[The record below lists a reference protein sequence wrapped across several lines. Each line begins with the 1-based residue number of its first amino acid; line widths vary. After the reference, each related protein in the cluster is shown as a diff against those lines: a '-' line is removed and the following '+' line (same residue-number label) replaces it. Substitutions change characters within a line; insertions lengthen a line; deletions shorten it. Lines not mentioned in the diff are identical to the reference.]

1 LAAIKSRGAM
11 SVVTEWA
18 NRTTADQ
25 RNVTSFLQ
33 VHGLWVVIILLLV
46 AAAVITP
53 GYLEPGKL
61 MLLLRQA
68 APLGIVAL
76 GQLLVI
82 LVSGIDLS
90 VGQVM
95 SMTSV
100 IASGIMLG
108 EEGRILPGI
117 AVVVGMAAASGF
129 MNGIIIAKRRVEPFV
144 MTLAMMVIIQGF
156 HWNYSKGANMAYVPM
171 GFRQLGLGYIGP
183 VPIPVILWAVLAIV
197 AAVVLYRTPFG
208 RRIYATGGNRVAA
221 RMSGVNVDYVTVIP
235 YILCSL
241 SGVLAGLISLGY
253 VSVGDSRT
261 GMGYELG
268 SIAAVVIGGA
278 SLAGG
283 RGGVG
288 SNIAG
293 VLILTLLNS
302 LLNAFGAPW
311 FVIQIVRG
319 AVIIG
324 AVAWYVRSRA

>member
-1 LAAIKSRGAM
+1 MKSKGM
-11 SVVTEWA
+11 TGVVAGWA
-18 NRTTADQ
+18 NRRTEDR
-25 RNVTSFLQ
+25 RNVMSFLQ
-33 VHGLWVVIILLLV
+33 AYGLWAVIILLLV

-53 GYLEPGKL
+53 GYMKPNKL

-76 GQLLVI
+76 GQLFVI

-100 IASGIMLG
+100 MASGIIMG
-108 EEGRILPGI
+108 EPNRILPAV
-117 AVVVGMAAASGF
+117 AVVVGLAVASGF
-129 MNGIIIAKRRVEPFV
+129 INGLIIAKRRVEPFV

-156 HWNYSKGANMAYVPM
+156 HWNYSKGANMAYVPT

-183 VPIPVILWAVLAIV
+183 VPTPVILWAFLCVV

-221 RMSGVNVDYVTVIP
+221 RMSGVNVDLATIIP
-235 YILCSL
+235 YVLCSL

-283 RGGVG
+283 RGRVSG
-288 SNIAG
+288 NIAG
-293 VLILTLLNS
+293 VLILTLINS
-302 LLNAFGAPW
+302 LLNAFGALW

-319 AVIIG
+319 AIIIG
-324 AVAWYVRSRA
+324 AVAWYVRSRV

>member
-1 LAAIKSRGAM
+1 MKSKGM
-11 SVVTEWA
+11 TGVVAGWA
-18 NRTTADQ
+18 NRRTEGR

-33 VHGLWVVIILLLV
+33 AYGLWVVIILLLV

-53 GYLEPGKL
+53 GYLKPSKL

-76 GQLLVI
+76 GQLFVI
-82 LVSGIDLS
+82 LISGIDLS

-100 IASGIMLG
+100 IASGIIMG
-108 EEGRILPGI
+108 EENRILPAI
-117 AVVVGMAAASGF
+117 AVVVGLAAASGF

-156 HWNYSKGANMAYVPM
+156 HWNYSKGANMAYVPVS
-171 GFRQLGLGYIGP
+171 FRQLGLGYIGP
-183 VPIPVILWAVLAIV
+183 VPTPVIIWAFLSLV

-221 RMSGVNVDYVTVIP
+221 RMSGVNVDLATIIP
-235 YILCSL
+235 YVLCSL

-283 RGGVG
+283 RGKVSG
-288 SNIAG
+288 NIAG
-293 VLILTLLNS
+293 VLILTLINS
-302 LLNAFGAPW
+302 LLNAFGALW

-319 AVIIG
+319 AIIIG
-324 AVAWYVRSRA
+324 AVAWYVRSRV

>member
-1 LAAIKSRGAM
+1 MKSEGMTSIVAERAQRR
-11 SVVTEWA
+11 TE
-18 NRTTADQ
+18 NQ
-25 RNVTSFLQ
+25 RNVMSFLQ
-33 VHGLWVVIILLLV
+33 AYGLWVVIILLLV

-53 GYLEPGKL
+53 GYLQPSKL

-76 GQLLVI
+76 GQLFVI
-82 LVSGIDLS
+82 LISGIDLS

-100 IASGIMLG
+100 IASGIIMG
-108 EEGRILPGI
+108 EQSRVLPAV
-117 AVVVGMAAASGF
+117 AVVMGLAAASGF

-144 MTLAMMVIIQGF
+144 MTLAMMVILQGF
-156 HWNYSKGANMAYVPM
+156 HWNYSKGANMAYVPT

-183 VPIPVILWAVLAIV
+183 VPTPVIIWAFLSIV

-221 RMSGVNVDYVTVIP
+221 RMSGVNVDFATVIP
-235 YILCSL
+235 YVLCSL

-283 RGGVG
+283 RGKVSG
-288 SNIAG
+288 NIAG
-293 VLILTLLNS
+293 VLILTLINS
-302 LLNAFGAPW
+302 LLNAFGALW

-319 AVIIG
+319 AIIIG
-324 AVAWYVRSRA
+324 AVAWYVRSRV

>member
-1 LAAIKSRGAM
+1 MNL
-11 SVVTEWA
+11 
-18 NRTTADQ
+18 
-25 RNVTSFLQ
+25 LQ
-33 VHGLWVVIILLLV
+33 AYGLWVVIILLLG
-46 AAAVITP
+46 AAAVVTP
-53 GYLEPGKL
+53 GYLQPGKL

-76 GQLLVI
+76 GQLFVI
-82 LVSGIDLS
+82 LISGIDLS

-100 IASGIMLG
+100 MASGVMMG
-108 EEGRILPGI
+108 EENRILP
-117 AVVVGMAAASGF
+117 AVAFVVGLAVASGL

-156 HWNYSKGANMAYVPM
+156 HWNYSKGANMAYVPV

-183 VPIPVILWAVLAIV
+183 VPIPVIIWAFLSLV

-208 RRIYATGGNRVAA
+208 KRIYATGGNRVAA
-221 RMSGVNVDYVTVIP
+221 RMSGVNVDLATIIP
-235 YILCSL
+235 YVLCSL

-283 RGGVG
+283 RGKVSG
-288 SNIAG
+288 NIAG
-293 VLILTLLNS
+293 VLILTLINS
-302 LLNAFGAPW
+302 LLNAFGALW

-319 AVIIG
+319 AIIIG
-324 AVAWYVRSRA
+324 AVAWYVRSRV